1 MSRHDTKLRSVREN
15 PPLDR
20 WRFDAI
26 TTGPEKLWGLSTIA
40 SAIGVSVDKARRLA
54 HLDHVPIY
62 RPDGESYFALRSE
75 LNAWLRTKR

>member
-1 MSRHDTKLRSVREN
+1 MTPQN

-26 TTGPEKLWGLSTIA
+26 TTGPEKLWGLSAIA
-40 SAIGVSVDKARRLA
+40 TAIGVSVDKARRLA
-54 HLDHVPIY
+54 RLPDCPIY

-75 LNAWLRTKR
+75 LNAWLKRK